1 MLGAMPRVTLLVT
14 GGPPRVIDVLPG
26 ATLLRAVVR
35 ARVPIGRSC
44 RGAGICAACRVF
56 VVEGEDAVAAMDPV
70 EAALAARVP
79 LAEHERYACR
89 ARLTGDVTLTT
100 AYW

>member
-1 MLGAMPRVTLLVT
+1 MFRVTILVSN
-14 GGPPRVIDVLPG
+14 GPPTTIEVLPG

-35 ARVPIGRSC
+35 ARMPIGRSC
-44 RGAGICAACRVF
+44 RGVGICAACRVF
-56 VVEGEDAVAAMDPV
+56 VVEGSVAPMDPI
-70 EAALAARVP
+70 EAALAAREP

-89 ARLTGDVTLTT
+89 ACVTGDVTVTT